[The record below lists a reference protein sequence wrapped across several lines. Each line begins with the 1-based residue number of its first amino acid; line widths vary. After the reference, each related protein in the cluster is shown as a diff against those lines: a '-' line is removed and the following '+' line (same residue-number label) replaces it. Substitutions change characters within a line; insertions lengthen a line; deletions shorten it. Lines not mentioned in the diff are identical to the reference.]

1 VVSLNAALALTRS
14 ILSTAGQFE
23 TLRTQLNAVEKSAT
37 KGGDAFA
44 YIKQQAVNTPFQVT
58 NLTQTYIRLRNYGLD
73 PTAGSMQAI
82 IDQAAKLGASRKCWS
97 ASPWHWARRG
107 PSRSCRAKRS
117 CSSTRPVSG
126 VGSAVQGHEQVSGRA
141 DEDVRKRPA
150 GPEAITALMQAMEN
164 DAAGAAASQMQT
176 WNGVVSNATDLW
188 QEFLDSIGQAGLLQF
203 AKDSINQLTAALQK
217 MKETGELSQIA
228 HDIADALQALGKIA
242 GTAKFI
248 THHDAILAVAT
259 VYGALAAKL
268 FAGLAT
274 DLVTFGTAASKA
286 ATALK
291 ELKEAQTVGDIVDT
305 VVGKGGVKKAHLPL
319 KQQRPASTKEAAG
332 TVAAVGAAAGGA
344 KTADAAS
351 KVGQAASKPC
361 KSHPRQPVRH
371 GGLSAEM
378 TLGGTRL
385 VSVFSAVAMRLGLVT
400 SALLL
405 GYDVVT
411 KVIPAAVDLH
421 KMESMRWNRSGGSW
435 RRLTACSARG
445 TARSWH
451 RNRSVTRVYTAE
463 ELASAT
469 TAQLK
474 SYRQTST
481 APTRSSVDQANHAPR
496 MSPVPVVS
504 DQDPEYQKYLA
515 EAITYAKHSRRWMIR
530 AAG

>member
-1 VVSLNAALALTRS
+1 VWDL
-14 ILSTAGQFE
+14 LSKAM
-23 TLRTQLNAVEKSAT
+23 NKSAAELM
-37 KGGDAFA
+37 KMSENG
-44 YIKQQAVNTPFQVT
+44 Q
-58 NLTQTYIRLRNYGLD
+58 
-73 PTAGSMQAI
+73 
-82 IDQAAKLGASRKCWS
+82 LGR
-97 ASPWHWARRG
+97 
-107 PSRSCRAKRS
+107 
-117 CSSTRPVSG
+117 
-126 VGSAVQGHEQVSGRA
+126 
-141 DEDVRKRPA
+141 
-150 GPEAITALMQAMEN
+150 EAITALMQAMEN

-319 KQQRPASTKEAAG
+319 KRQRPASTMEAAG

-421 KMESMRWNRSGGSW
+421 KMEVDALEQKRRKLEEINRLQREGHSKIMAPEPVGYAGLHG
-435 RRLTACSARG
+435 RRASQRN
-445 TARSWH
+445 H
-451 RNRSVTRVYTAE
+451 RPAE
-463 ELASAT
+463 ELPSNLDRAHQIQRRPGQPR
-469 TAQLK
+469 AQDV
-474 SYRQTST
+474 
-481 APTRSSVDQANHAPR
+481 TR
-496 MSPVPVVS
+496 
-504 DQDPEYQKYLA
+504 
-515 EAITYAKHSRRWMIR
+515 
-530 AAG
+530 AGGI